1 VGAVGTMTDS
11 KTGRGPIPEAT
22 ARQLCA
28 RIRSQKASKL
38 FTQCWG
44 CVRATKGVEEKMCFF
59 KPPDFRGC
67 GLVNAQFDSSAS
79 DH

>member
-1 VGAVGTMTDS
+1 MIIVAGKGTG
-11 KTGRGPIPEAT
+11 KGPIPEAT

-28 RIRSQKASKL
+28 QISKEKGQKL

-44 CVRATKGVEEKMCFF
+44 CLRATKGVEEKMCYY

-67 GLVNAQFDSSAS
+67 GLVNDRFDGQSG
-79 DH
+79 